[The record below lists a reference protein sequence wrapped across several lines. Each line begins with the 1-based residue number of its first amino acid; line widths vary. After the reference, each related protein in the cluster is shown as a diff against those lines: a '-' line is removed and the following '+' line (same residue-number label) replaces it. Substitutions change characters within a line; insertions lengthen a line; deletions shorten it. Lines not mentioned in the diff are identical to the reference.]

1 MIINKFIS
9 VFLLLAGCCALP
21 ALAVDLNITGTWD
34 SNVGPL
40 ELTQSGSDV
49 TAIQKDPEIA
59 KALGSNMF
67 EAKISDNL
75 LKGRVATILVGDKKL
90 CGTNWANWVDLELT
104 LSEDGNR
111 LEGKWIKNTQSTS
124 VKGCPVTGKNW
135 EPWVLT
141 RNLNA
146 PPVESGKKG
155 LLIGGIALLVLTI
168 VSFLI
173 RSAFVNYLVGSL
185 KRSPDNAGL
194 AGWGLFGGLLFGS
207 AIGCTALAG
216 GSYLTMPVVVGLGVL
231 AMICFGLTVVVS
243 SKK

>member
-1 MIINKFIS
+1 
-9 VFLLLAGCCALP
+9 LLLAGFFVLP
-21 ALAVDLNITGTWD
+21 VMADDLNVTGTWD

-40 ELTQSGSDV
+40 ELTQSGNDV
-49 TAIQKDPEIA
+49 TAIQKDLDIA
-59 KALGSNMF
+59 NALGNNMF
-67 EAKISDNL
+67 EAKISDHL
-75 LKGRVATILVGDKKL
+75 LKGRVETILDSSHKKF
-90 CGTNWANWVDLELT
+90 CDTNWASWVDLELT

-111 LEGKWIKNTQSTS
+111 LEGKWIKITQSTD
-124 VKGCPVTGKNW
+124 VKGCPVTGRDW

-155 LLIGGIALLVLTI
+155 LLIGGIALLVLAI

-185 KRSPDNAGL
+185 KRSPDTAGL

-207 AIGCTALAG
+207 AIASVALAG
-216 GSYLTMPVVVGLGVL
+216 GGYLTVPVIASLGALAVL
-231 AMICFGLTVVVS
+231 CLVLCIVLS